1 MNPDGVYA
9 FIELRSAHMA
19 DIALQLNGQMLH
31 GRPMKVGRPSVPP
44 AAQPLKPQAA
54 VSGPFPLKPSVAP
67 PTHQL
72 HDEPPPGFEHSRS
85 AHAAASA
92 DEWTV
97 AAIKQARQAVAA
109 AQYTQNPAPAERSSG
124 GEERRV
130 GSEVEDEWATAG
142 RKNKGKVAPK
152 KQPTAERWG
161 TAQAAVGAPHRQPY
175 ASGFDL
181 LKSPEGKDDEADVS
195 APSSAP
201 GPRVT
206 STRRLKVRHSF
217 GQAAQLSICGRSR
230 CRRKH

>member
-1 MNPDGVYA
+1 MD
-9 FIELRSAHMA
+9 LRSAEK
-19 DIALQLNGQMLH
+19 I
-31 GRPMKVGRPSVPP
+31 KES
-44 AAQPLKPQAA
+44 AA
-54 VSGPFPLKPSVAP
+54 SN
-67 PTHQL
+67 
-72 HDEPPPGFEHSRS
+72 

-97 AAIKQARQAVAA
+97 AAIKKARQAVAA
-109 AQYTQNPAPAERSSG
+109 AQYTQNPLAPAERSSG

-130 GSEVEDEWATAG
+130 ESEVDDEWATAG

-161 TAQAAVGAPHRQPY
+161 TAQAAVGALHRQPY

-206 STRRLKVRHSF
+206 STRRLKVRH
-217 GQAAQLSICGRSR
+217 
-230 CRRKH
+230 